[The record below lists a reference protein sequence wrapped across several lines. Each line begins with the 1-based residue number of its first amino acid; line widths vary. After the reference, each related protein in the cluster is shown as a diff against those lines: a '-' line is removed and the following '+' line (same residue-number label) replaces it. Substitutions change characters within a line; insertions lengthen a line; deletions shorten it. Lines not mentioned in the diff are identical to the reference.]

1 MKTIE
6 KLRNPAGKVVT
17 LSRGRFGR
25 DDHASYVMQG
35 PTGTHCLAVT
45 ETETD
50 RLRAHWNGFCS
61 LNDVTNAEQRAE
73 VADPKL
79 IDASRCTERE
89 LARCRYLLAAIE
101 SRIEAEECVAL
112 NFRATWGNH
121 GDAEHLRQQLHQIVE
136 PDPSRAMLDEIDAE
150 IGDLETM
157 PLDYKGDVDARP
169 VIDCDSS
176 TLDDAGVEDLAHL
189 DREQTS

>member
-1 MKTIE
+1 MLTIE
-6 KLRNPAGKVVT
+6 KLRNPAGKLVT
-17 LSRGRFGR
+17 LSRGRFGQ

-45 ETETD
+45 ETETE

-79 IDASRCTERE
+79 VDSSRCTERE

-101 SRIEAEECVAL
+101 SRIEAEECAAL
-112 NFRATWGNH
+112 NFRSTWGNH
-121 GDAEHLRQQLHQIVE
+121 GDAEHLRQQLHQIVQ
-136 PDPSRAMLDEIDAE
+136 PDPDRSLIDEIDAE

-157 PLDYKGDVDARP
+157 PLDYKGLVERDRV
-169 VIDCDSS
+169 VDCDTSS
-176 TLDDAGVEDLAHL
+176 LDDAGVEDLAHL

>member
-1 MKTIE
+1 
-6 KLRNPAGKVVT
+6 
-17 LSRGRFGR
+17 
-25 DDHASYVMQG
+25 MQG
-35 PTGTHCLAVT
+35 PTGTHVLAVT
-45 ETETD
+45 ETETE
-50 RLRAHWNGFCS
+50 RLRQHWNGFCS

-89 LARCRYLLAAIE
+89 LARC
-101 SRIEAEECVAL
+101 
-112 NFRATWGNH
+112 WGNH